1 RRRMQEDMGAVE
13 EAAFP
18 HGEAV
23 RQFAAKPVVLET
35 TDHAFCSATLAGLP
49 TAQALGGTEHDTTA
63 PGATEAPVPMRT
75 PFRMMAPVPI
85 QTSSSMT
92 TARVTSGG
100 RRERSPAG
108 DEAMASRWRAS
119 SSMGWKSQSAMVTLY
134 ETVQRAPMRIDSAHM
149 KTAPIRTESL
159 PIITTPSGS
168 TLNV

>member
-1 RRRMQEDMGAVE
+1 MQKDVGAVE

-23 RQFAAKPVVLET
+23 RQFAAKPVVRET

-49 TAQALGGTEHDTTA
+49 TAKALGGTEQDTTA
-63 PGATEAPVPMRT
+63 PGATEAPVPMRA

-100 RRERSPAG
+100 RLERSPAG
-108 DEAMASRWRAS
+108 DVAMASRRRAS
-119 SSMGWKSQSAMVTLY
+119 HSIG
-134 ETVQRAPMRIDSAHM
+134 
-149 KTAPIRTESL
+149 
-159 PIITTPSGS
+159 
-168 TLNV
+168 